1 MNLLLK
7 EYLSSGD
14 CVEAIRCLRELEV
27 PHFHHE
33 LVYEAIVMVME
44 NATEACAEMMT
55 ALLLYMYQTGIISSD
70 QLTTVSFNFARLFS
84 SHVLW
89 MHAVFLQG
97 FMRVF
102 SDITDIVLDIP
113 NAYHTLNKFVD
124 RGVAAGFVSPQL
136 AIESPSRYAG
146 Q

>member
-55 ALLLYMYQTGIISSD
+55 DLLLYMYQTGIISSD
-70 QLTTVSFNFARLFS
+70 QLTTVSFF
-84 SHVLW
+84 HVFFPA
-89 MHAVFLQG
+89 MFMNACCFFLQG